1 MFRTS
6 YLEESVAPVS
16 PHESSRFSSETVFG
30 ILSHGAPLELDGEVP
45 TRVRYAR
52 GGLPPR
58 ARRRVRDYIA
68 AHLNEKIT
76 NTALAE
82 VAGLSTCHFARVFKE
97 TEGMSPHQYV
107 LHCRIK
113 RAKELLAG
121 TEMPLSEIAIV
132 AGFSDQSHYTRCFRE
147 IIGVTPGDYR
157 WSTR

>member
-6 YLEESVAPVS
+6 YLQEAMAPV
-16 PHESSRFSSETVFG
+16 PPQESSRFSSQTVFA
-30 ILSHGAPLELDGEVP
+30 ILSHGAPLELNGEVQAAA
-45 TRVRYAR
+45 RYAR

-76 NTALAE
+76 NAALAE
-82 VAGLSTCHFARVFKE
+82 IAGLSICHFARVFKH

-107 LHCRIK
+107 LHCRVN
-113 RAKELLAG
+113 RAQELLAG
-121 TEMPLSEIAIV
+121 TEMPLSEIAIA

-147 IIGVTPGDYR
+147 IIGVTPREYR